1 MSLCW
6 TSSTLVQDGFYIFFS
21 LTLVGCKVNEKSY
34 YSLPASY
41 KHIGA
46 AQITQITHVR
56 NENSNIQG
64 GNLMWQKL
72 FSIPK
77 GSALKKGFAPC
88 GSGEQILSFKRS
100 STQLRESLP
109 DPVVSL

>member
-46 AQITQITHVR
+46 AQTTQITHVR

-77 GSALKKGFAPC
+77 GSALKKKDLLPVGA
-88 GSGEQILSFKRS
+88 GSKFFP
-100 STQLRESLP
+100 LREVQP
-109 DPVVSL
+109 N